1 MPHIIT
7 ITEEIEEHGMCQQEP
22 AFVRGEAYLL
32 KVDGKTRL
40 RIVQDVHFDR
50 YVWEDVA
57 QWTTTILE
65 YFQEEYSLEPMPD
78 GASARVSVDCRQVG
92 VLALP
97 REKKK

>member
-22 AFVRGEAYLL
+22 VFVKGEAYLL
-32 KVDGKTRL
+32 KVDGKLRL
-40 RIVQDVHFDR
+40 RLVQDVHFDR

-78 GASARVSVDCRQVG
+78 GTSARVSIDGRPVG
-92 VLALP
+92 LLALP
-97 REKKK
+97 RENKK